1 MIAMTPKGVHSW
13 VPTSPQPPPALVTSF
28 LFREEPRSTEEA
40 LEGFEVAAATR
51 VHFPIT

>member
-1 MIAMTPKGVHSW
+1 MVGV
-13 VPTSPQPPPALVTSF
+13 SPVLIRVRFEPAVVTSF

-51 VHFPIT
+51 VHFPITK